1 MYDYLI
7 IGNGIAGLSATE
19 EIRKKDTDAKILIVS
34 AEKPSTY
41 WRTRLSD
48 LISKDFEQE
57 EIFVKKEPWYSEKHI
72 DERLSTKVSKLD
84 LDEHLA
90 ILDTGEEISYKKA
103 LIATGARPFI
113 PPIKNIDAKGVFAIR
128 TVSDL
133 RDFKDFVKDKKKVVV
148 IGGGILGLEAAY
160 SATKIDLD
168 VTVIE
173 SFSYLLSK
181 QLDQDLSKRLEN
193 ELNKLNI
200 KTITGKTTEEVLVE
214 DGLVKAIK
222 LSDGSIIEADAIM
235 VQTGIKPNISVAEKS
250 GLETD
255 KAILVD
261 ENLKTKNPDVFVAG
275 DCAQIGDMTIGLW
288 TSSQEMGKIA
298 GNNMTGESKTYQKPK
313 PFSSLNIEDI
323 KIFSAGVNSADG
335 IEEIR
340 VDKEDKTY
348 KLFKKDD
355 KYVGAIIWGD
365 MKLQNDAKDIVF
377 DGKNL
382 EDTKLGREI
391 FNK

>member
-57 EIFVKKEPWYSEKHI
+57 EIFVKKEPWYSQKHI

-84 LDEHLA
+84 LDKHLA
-90 ILDTGEEISYKKA
+90 ILDSGEEISYKKA

-235 VQTGIKPNISVAEKS
+235 VQTGITPNISVAEKS

-365 MKLQNDAKDIVF
+365 MKLQNDVKDIVF